1 MCKAN
6 VQPQIDVNALQGGRI
21 AAAMK
26 VNRIIVYS
34 YRIMFFI
41 AIVKIFMISTV
52 KIFMISTVFKRK
64 EIIFPLFLKNNL

>member
-1 MCKAN
+1 MAN

-21 AAAMK
+21 AAAIK

-52 KIFMISTVFKRK
+52 FKRK